1 MIFRPSRM
9 APYGTL
15 LLFALLLAPVIHAAG
30 QTSPAA
36 PGPPALDW
44 KALAPQIQEVL
55 GDSYSMCNRY
65 SRITDSVQTGDI
77 TGDDVVTAIV
87 AYCRTDVY
95 TSDVTVIRV
104 EAGKPALGR
113 FRDSKGKPINPTFKT
128 GASIKNGEGLKLL
141 RARHAVYDIQWHI
154 DKAMKMDQCTVA
166 AYVWSPSSGTFDQ
179 NEAVSKEIGNS
190 ECSRLSEQLA
200 EQTSQFE
207 QPKKHHI
214 F

>member
-1 MIFRPSRM
+1 M
-9 APYGTL
+9 
-15 LLFALLLAPVIHAAG
+15 
-30 QTSPAA
+30 
-36 PGPPALDW
+36 
-44 KALAPQIQEVL
+44 
-55 GDSYSMCNRY
+55 
-65 SRITDSVQTGDI
+65 
-77 TGDDVVTAIV
+77 TAIV

-95 TSDVTVIRV
+95 TSDVALIRI
-104 EAGKPALGR
+104 EDGKPVLGR

-154 DKAMKMDQCTVA
+154 DKTMKMDQCTVA
-166 AYVWSPSSGTFDQ
+166 AYVWSSSNGTFDQ
-179 NEAVSKEIGNS
+179 SEAVGKEIGNS